1 MSQRPPIAKSLR
13 RYATPAG
20 VPGGTAA
27 ADPRRM
33 LEPAVHER
41 GHECT
46 NCAQV
51 IRGWQPSLVRA
62 TQVSPGYDAEFVT
75 AIALVAGSV
84 GLLTGQSW
92 SQWLYLVAIGM
103 LFYTVIVSPGYY
115 AEKDEWPIVA
125 MFAVILVL
133 ALASL
138 VLII

>member
-1 MSQRPPIAKSLR
+1 MIFSAVFALIVGISMIGMWSFLLLTKQVPELETEPLHIRFHIA
-13 RYATPAG
+13 
-20 VPGGTAA
+20 
-27 ADPRRM
+27 
-33 LEPAVHER
+33 
-41 GHECT
+41 
-46 NCAQV
+46 
-51 IRGWQPSLVRA
+51 
-62 TQVSPGYDAEFVT
+62 AEFVT
-75 AIALVAGSV
+75 AIALVAGGV